1 MSERIYDLDIFA
13 YNQIFYADIT
23 YTHSFRLNLFN
34 IMKSSNIN
42 PSVCKMLR
50 TGNIFFDKTLVVC
63 NNFITFASVKQ
74 KSYGFII
81 QKK

>member
-1 MSERIYDLDIFA
+1 MSERIYDLDIFL
-13 YNQIFYADIT
+13 YIIRFFYADIT

-50 TGNIFFDKTLVVC
+50 TGNIFLIKCWLYATILLPLHR
-63 NNFITFASVKQ
+63 
-74 KSYGFII
+74 
-81 QKK
+81 